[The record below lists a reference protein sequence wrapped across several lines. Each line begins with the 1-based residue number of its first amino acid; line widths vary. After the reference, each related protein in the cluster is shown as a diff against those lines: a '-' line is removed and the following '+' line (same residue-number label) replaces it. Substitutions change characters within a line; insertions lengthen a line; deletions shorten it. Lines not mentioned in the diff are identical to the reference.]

1 MEKKKITPIKTK
13 KLKTFQAKSLT
24 SKAIKPKPSK
34 SKSIKTASA
43 KLKETKSTAVHS
55 KIDNL
60 KRARIIKNK
69 LIVGSLE
76 LCDLPDLGISDLQI
90 RVDTGAKTSSLH
102 VNNITRFKKGGKP
115 WVSFDIR
122 PDVYQVGKVVNR
134 EAAIHDVR
142 KIKSSN
148 GVSEERYVIKTLFK
162 IGGSSWPIEI
172 TLTDRSDMSNLML
185 LGRQGM
191 RSRMLVDPAKT
202 FLMSNTEQSI

>member
-1 MEKKKITPIKTK
+1 MDKIKTNK
-13 KLKTFQAKSLT
+13 TKTLTSTKPLKPKVVKLKTSRQT
-24 SKAIKPKPSK
+24 I
-34 SKSIKTASA
+34 
-43 KLKETKSTAVHS
+43 VNS
-55 KIDNL
+55 KIENL
-60 KRARIIKNK
+60 KHTRVLKNK

-76 LCDLPDLGISDLQI
+76 LCDLPDLGITDLQI

-102 VNNITRFKKGGKP
+102 VNNIRRFKKGGKP

-122 PDVYQVGKVVNR
+122 PDVYQVGKVANR

-162 IGGSSWPIEI
+162 IGGQSWPIEI

-191 RSRMLVDPAKT
+191 KSRILVDPAKT
-202 FLMSNTEQSI
+202 FLMSNLDN